1 MPLKRKLTK
10 RSQNFRAF
18 DTNISTN
25 SKPYSKLIKILKRKK
40 GGKNLVILSLNRK
53 CVMRIST
60 PIFSLRN

>member
-25 SKPYSKLIKILKRKK
+25 LKPYSKLIKNIEEKK
-40 GGKNLVILSLNRK
+40 GG
-53 CVMRIST
+53 
-60 PIFSLRN
+60 